1 MNVSGQMIQLGNPQD
16 RLLLPAML
24 QGFQQLWP
32 LCAFFAGLN
41 FHDFCEDC
49 LLVTE
54 TSLDTEARYFPPAS
68 GLKHEHSQQTSHS
81 RMSLMPP
88 FFNFTLTCY
97 RHNSVGIDD
106 AFAPLYRPNT
116 SVHSPYN
123 QPESEQSSA
132 RMIRHSRDLWTPES
146 KQRGREQTL
155 GTIPG

>member
-54 TSLDTEARYFPPAS
+54 TSLDTEARWAS
-68 GLKHEHSQQTSHS
+68 TPHL
-81 RMSLMPP
+81 L
-88 FFNFTLTCY
+88 
-97 RHNSVGIDD
+97 
-106 AFAPLYRPNT
+106 
-116 SVHSPYN
+116 SPCFWV
-123 QPESEQSSA
+123 ET
-132 RMIRHSRDLWTPES
+132 RT
-146 KQRGREQTL
+146 
-155 GTIPG
+155 